1 MRRALV
7 GFLLVTIGAATA
19 AGQIWSP
26 VGPELFPVLCGT
38 ISSVNPQVAVV
49 AVSKGTT
56 AVLYSTADRGSN
68 WSTTAD
74 LLTFRPFAIVF
85 EHGSDTILYAA
96 AGDVFK
102 STDRGRTWTKLTTPD
117 GSVWLNLGFN
127 PSDSSEV
134 WLAGYSDA
142 SIRGRAS
149 VAVST
154 DAGATW
160 TMRVCD
166 TTPRSS
172 AHSIALDPT
181 RDSTLYCGGSIA
193 GRAVVYKS
201 TDKGA
206 TWAAYD
212 LPSSASADSGTICSP
227 PAQDVPV
234 LGRVRFLYV
243 NPLNTSVL
251 LAAQPWYGVCRS
263 TDAGETWT
271 RNSGIS
277 QGHSFACSP
286 PQPEVV
292 CVGVTN
298 GIYSSEDAG
307 AHWHAMSHLPSGG
320 IVDCIMAFADSAGG
334 ALATNGWGVFRRRY
348 QSAIWDPVATLDTAF
363 VTSLSVSP
371 ATSQSICAAIR
382 DVGVFR
388 STNNGVT
395 WSRCASFTGSDRVA
409 SLAASANDVWALAD
423 TGLYYST
430 DCGRAWTLKGDWFD
444 SARAVSVSPVFGDF
458 VLATGRRDDSLA
470 VLVSIDHGD
479 HWAQSLLCAGGTGRT
494 IAFSPLQAGRALVG
508 GDSAGSAVV
517 LMTRDTG
524 RTWQRVGTGLNGTVS
539 CLRFG
544 PSCGNEFCCGTSA
557 GAFQS
562 TDTGLNWQY
571 TGLAHVNAIVYAYA
585 GDWRVLAGTD
595 SGIYLREGGSW
606 IEWSSGLF
614 SSAVTA
620 MDVDQPNYRLLAGT
634 RTAGLFRG
642 WVPPGVSEEQGQT
655 PPSQGFA
662 PTVVRGVLF
671 LSSLL
676 APDCLLFSADGRRV
690 MTLRPGANDVR
701 ALAPGVYFVRGPKT
715 EDGRPAAA
723 VRKVVITR

>member
-1 MRRALV
+1 MRTVLV
-7 GFLLVTIGAATA
+7 GFLLVTIGAVTA

-38 ISSVNPQVAVV
+38 ISSTNPQVAAV

-56 AVLYSTADRGSN
+56 AVLYFTTDRGSN

-96 AGDVFK
+96 AGDVFR
-102 STDRGRTWTKLTTPD
+102 STDQGRTWTQLTTPD

-142 SIRGRAS
+142 SRRGRAS

-201 TDKGA
+201 TDKGV

-212 LPSSASADSGTICSP
+212 LPSPASADSGSICGP

-234 LGRVRFLYV
+234 LGQVRFLYV
-243 NPLNTSVL
+243 DPLNTSVL

-263 TDAGETWT
+263 TNAGVTWYHYP
-271 RNSGIS
+271 GILEA
-277 QGHSFACSP
+277 HSLAFSP
-286 PQPEVV
+286 PQPQLVY
-292 CVGVTN
+292 VGATK
-298 GIYSSEDAG
+298 GIYRTTDAG
-307 AHWHAMSHLPSGG
+307 RTWSGPQHPPYSG
-320 IVDCIMAFADSAGG
+320 IVYCILTCTDSALG
-334 ALATNGWGVFRRRY
+334 ALATNGSGVLRTIN
-348 QSAIWDPVATLDTAF
+348 QW
-363 VTSLSVSP
+363 
-371 ATSQSICAAIR
+371 
-382 DVGVFR
+382 
-388 STNNGVT
+388 
-395 WSRCASFTGSDRVA
+395 
-409 SLAASANDVWALAD
+409 
-423 TGLYYST
+423 
-430 DCGRAWTLKGDWFD
+430 GDW
-444 SARAVSVSPVFGDF
+444 G
-458 VLATGRRDDSLA
+458 SLA
-470 VLVSIDHGD
+470 VLDTVFVSALAVGSTGPCDGYAAVVGFGVFRTTEDRSDWSPCGGFPGSDSVAGLAVSNDNVWALTAGGLYHSTDRGEAWIPKDDWLDHAGAVTVSPLLSD
-479 HWAQSLLCAGGTGRT
+479 LVAVTGRRSDSLASAVTTDRGVTWTRFLLCSGGTGRAV
-494 IAFSPLQAGRALVG
+494 AFSPSEAGRVLVG
-508 GDSAGSAVV
+508 GDSAGASFVV
-517 LMTRDTG
+517 MTRDTG
-524 RTWQRVGTGLNGTVS
+524 RTWQRVGTGLSGTVH
-539 CLRFG
+539 CLRFR
-544 PSCGNEFCCGTSA
+544 PSGGNELYCGTSA

-562 TDTGLNWQY
+562 TDTGLSWQY
-571 TGLAHVNAIVYAYA
+571 RGLAHANALVYAYV
-585 GDWRVLAGTD
+585 GGWRVLAGTD
-595 SGIYLREGGSW
+595 SGVYLREGGSW
-606 IEWSSGLF
+606 IEWSSGLL

-642 WVPPGVSEEQGQT
+642 WAPPGVSEEPGQT
-655 PPSQGFA
+655 PPSQGSA

-701 ALAPGVYFVRGPKT
+701 ALTPGVYFVQQA
-715 EDGRPAAA
+715 PAQAQA
-723 VRKVVITR
+723 VHKVVVTR